1 MEPIVTR
8 RAQDPLAA
16 NTSTTYYIFVLSHQI
31 KKKKPNEKEFSL
43 PTTQDEL
50 DEMMI
55 NMKKS
60 GFDKD
65 AVIKIFKERKARY
78 DQAVDEYEKAVT
90 ESLSTSQCQ

>member
-1 MEPIVTR
+1 MEENPDIPDSFYGKWSDVKSKTE
-8 RAQDPLAA
+8 
-16 NTSTTYYIFVLSHQI
+16 
-31 KKKKPNEKEFSL
+31 KKKPNEKEFSL